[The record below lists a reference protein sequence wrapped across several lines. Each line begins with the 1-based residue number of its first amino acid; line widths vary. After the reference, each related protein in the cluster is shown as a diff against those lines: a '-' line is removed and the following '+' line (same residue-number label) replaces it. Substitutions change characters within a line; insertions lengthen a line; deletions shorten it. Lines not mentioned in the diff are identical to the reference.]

1 MTDKPARRPQERRS
15 EDLRS
20 HRWFGA
26 EGMRAFAHRQRIHQV
41 GIRREEYAGK
51 PVIGILNTW
60 SEISTC
66 HAHLRDRAEQ
76 VKRGVLQAGGF
87 PLEIPA
93 MSLGEV
99 MVKPTTM
106 FYRNLLALEVE
117 ELIRSHPLDGVVLMG
132 GCDKTTP
139 GLVMGA
145 TSANLPAI
153 YVPAGATLSGNW
165 RGRKI
170 GTGTH
175 TRAYWDALR
184 AGEIT
189 QDDWRELEDVSVR
202 SFGTCNTMGTAS
214 TMTIIAETLGLTL
227 PGAPSIPAVDSAHA
241 RMASR
246 AGERCVAMVW
256 EDLKPRDI
264 LTHASFENAI
274 AVHYALGGST
284 NAVVHLLA
292 MAGRAGVD
300 LTLDDLERWS
310 GRVPVIADLMP
321 AGRHLMEDLY
331 YAGGSRAL
339 LSRLAPH
346 LDLSCRT
353 VSGGTLGE
361 ALEGAQVHSDE
372 VIRTLDNPVTHEPAL
387 AVLKGNLA
395 PSGAV
400 IKPSAA
406 SPHLLVHRGR
416 AVVFETA
423 KEMYARI
430 DDPALE
436 VDASSVL
443 VLKNAG
449 PVGAGMP
456 EWGGLPI
463 PQKLLR
469 QGIKD
474 MVRISDARMSG
485 THFGTC
491 VLHVAPE
498 SAVGGP
504 LALVETGDWIELD
517 VPARRLHLDVA
528 DAVLAE
534 RAARRVAPPP
544 RYERGYG
551 ALFARHVMQADR
563 GCDFDFL
570 TGTAPTAEPDIF

>member
-1 MTDKPARRPQERRS
+1 MTDRRRRP

-26 EGMRAFAHRQRIHQV
+26 EGMRAFAHRQRMHQT
-41 GIRREEYAGK
+41 GLRREEYKGK

-66 HAHLRDRAEQ
+66 HVHLRERAEQ
-76 VKRGVLQAGGF
+76 VKRGVLAAGGF
-87 PLEIPA
+87 PIELPA
-93 MSLGEV
+93 LSLGEV

-106 FYRNLLALEVE
+106 FYRNLLALETE

-139 GLVMGA
+139 GLIMGA

-153 YVPAGATLSGNW
+153 YVPAGPTLSGNW

-175 TRAYWDALR
+175 TRFYWDALR

-189 QDDWRELEDVSVR
+189 AEDWKELEDVSVR

-214 TMTIIAETLGLTL
+214 TMTIIAEALGFTL
-227 PGAPSIPAVDSAHA
+227 PGAPSIPAVDSAHP
-241 RMASR
+241 RMASA

-256 EDLKPRDI
+256 EDLTPR
-264 LTHASFENAI
+264 SFLAPGSFQNAV
-274 AVHYALGGST
+274 AAHYALGGST

-292 MAGRAGVD
+292 MAGRAGVE
-300 LTLDDLERWS
+300 LTLDDLEAWS

-321 AGRHLMEDLY
+321 AGRFLMEDLY

-339 LSRLAPH
+339 LARLSPH
-346 LDLSCRT
+346 LDLGCRT
-353 VSGGTLGE
+353 VSGMTLGE
-361 ALEGAQVHSDE
+361 QLAGAEVYSDE
-372 VIRTLDNPVTHEPAL
+372 VIRPLDNPVTTEPAL

-406 SPHLLVHRGR
+406 SPHLLRHRGK
-416 AVVFETA
+416 AVVFETV

-430 DDPALE
+430 DDPDLP
-436 VDASSVL
+436 VDSDSVL
-443 VLKNAG
+443 VLKMAG

-469 QGIKD
+469 QGVKD

-504 LALVETGDWIELD
+504 LTLVRDGDWIELD
-517 VPARRLHLDVA
+517 VPARRIHLDVPEA
-528 DAVLAE
+528 ELDAR
-534 RAARRVAPPP
+534 RAAWTAPPP
-544 RYERGYG
+544 RYPRGYG
-551 ALFARHVMQADR
+551 ALYGRHVMQADK

-570 TGTAPTAEPDIF
+570 AGDAPIADPEIY